1 MTIEQ
6 RASSRL
12 HYTRWCASAILLA
25 SMALFALPQFRIM
38 LSDRTF
44 TPDGL
49 DLILSAILYN
59 GQLVSY
65 PLTLRLAAAGVVL
78 LLAGSGVLTWLQ
90 KRTFAA
96 GTALLATVLTLV
108 VRLLV
113 SDIDRGLT
121 AAGAGKLAIQP
132 TPAFAFVLL
141 LPFAAAVVLLAG
153 QGSER
158 LARAVFQASAFV
170 SVASVAMITL
180 YMIIAGLP
188 AISKIGPLQFLF
200 GTVWQPTHA
209 TNPQFGILPMMLT
222 TIAATFGAIL
232 LGVPIGLLTAVFLA
246 EVAPRQV
253 TAAVRPAIELL
264 AGIPSVIYG
273 FFGLQLLVPAVQ
285 KLFHLPTGATLFSAI
300 IILAIMILPTLVST
314 AETGLR
320 AVPGVYREA
329 SLAVGASRVATIFKV
344 TLPAARSAILS
355 GVILGVGRAIGETMA
370 VIMVAGNVPRMP
382 ALFNSVRPLT
392 VGIALEMSYASG
404 LHQQALFA
412 IGLVLF
418 LFIMAVNLSF
428 GWLSRRGVQA
438 DAR

>member
-1 MTIEQ
+1 MTLEQ
-6 RASSRL
+6 TASSRIR
-12 HYTRWCASAILLA
+12 YTGWGASAILLV
-25 SMALFALPQFRIM
+25 SMALFALPQFRIV
-38 LSDRTF
+38 LSDRTYA
-44 TPDGL
+44 PGGL
-49 DLILSAILYN
+49 SLVFSTIQYN
-59 GQLVSY
+59 GQLVVY
-65 PLTLRLAAAGVVL
+65 PLVLRLAAAGVAL
-78 LLAGSGVLTWLQ
+78 SLAVSGVLTWL
-90 KRTFAA
+90 KRRTAAA
-96 GTALLATVLTLV
+96 GTALLATVLALAI
-108 VRLLV
+108 RLLV
-113 SDIDRGLT
+113 SDVAVGLA
-121 AAGAGKLAIQP
+121 AAGASGMTIQP
-132 TPAFAFVLL
+132 TAAFIVLLL
-141 LPFAAAVVLLAG
+141 LPFLAAVILLAG

-158 LARAVFQASAFV
+158 LAKAIFQASAFV
-170 SVASVAMITL
+170 SLASVAMITL

-188 AISKIGPLQFLF
+188 AILRIGPLQFLF
-200 GTVWQPTHA
+200 GTVWQPTHS

-222 TIAATFGAIL
+222 TIVATFGAIL
-232 LGVPIGLLTAVFLA
+232 IGVPIGLLTAIFLA
-246 EVAPRQV
+246 EVAPRRV
-253 TAAVRPAIELL
+253 TAVVRPAIELL

-285 KLFHLPTGATLFSAI
+285 KLFNLPTGATLFSAI

-320 AVPGVYREA
+320 AVPGIYREA

-344 TLPAARSAILS
+344 TMPAARSAILS

-382 ALFNSVRPLT
+382 TLFNSVRPLT

-412 IGLVLF
+412 IGLILF

-428 GWLSRRGVQA
+428 SWLSRKGVQV